1 MKKIIWKDLALSIS
15 FLDEYIPSIYLF
27 FRGIRN
33 FLFVERMEKL
43 GREKLYGTILSVTF
57 LNEYLPFD

>member
-43 GREKLYGTILSVTF
+43 GREKLYGMILSVSK
-57 LNEYLPFD
+57 